1 MMVTLIWL
9 MMASLKRANSTSAKF
24 VAYLSVVRCYQ
35 KIYGFVGFHILA
47 VFGFKQF
54 SDIAFNLC
62 LITDISGI
70 IFTLAYII

>member
-47 VFGFKQF
+47 VFGFKQI
-54 SDIAFNLC
+54 SDIAFILC
-62 LITDISGI
+62 LITDIISI
-70 IFTLAYII
+70 IFRLAYII